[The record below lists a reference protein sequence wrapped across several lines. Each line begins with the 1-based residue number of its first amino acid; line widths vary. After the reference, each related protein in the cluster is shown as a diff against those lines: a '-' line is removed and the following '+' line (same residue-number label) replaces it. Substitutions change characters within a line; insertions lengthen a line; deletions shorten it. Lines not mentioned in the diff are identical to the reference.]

1 MRQFTEDT
9 LTDAVLAR
17 LKDAKNPRFKQI
29 IASAVKHLHGFARD
43 VQLTEEEWFEGIK
56 FLSAVGQK
64 CDDKRQEFILLSD
77 ILGLSMMVVALN
89 HRTPPGATEATVLG
103 PFFVHGAP
111 QFEYGADFTKGATV
125 EGETTWVTGRVLSVE
140 GKPIPNA
147 ALDIWQARANGVY
160 DIQDPDAEFELRGRV
175 LTNAEGRYAFKTY
188 KPQFYGVPDDGPVG
202 ELLRAMGR
210 HPMRPAHMHAIVSA
224 DGYQQV
230 ITHVFV
236 AGDPYLDSDA
246 VFAVKESLIGNFKRV
261 DSPAEA
267 KKLGLPAPFLRL
279 DWDFRLAPAGTGKTR
294 RSVAEIYAVMEKG
307 ETLLRA
313 GDILV
318 QRGTNHSWSV
328 RGSEPC
334 IVAAVLVSAKPL
346 GPKKKTSSRKAKK
359 KK

>member
-17 LKDAKNPRFKQI
+17 LRDSSNARFKQI

-56 FLSAVGQK
+56 FLTAVGQK

-77 ILGLSMMVVALN
+77 ILGVSMMVVALN
-89 HRTPPGATEATVLG
+89 HKTPPGATEATVLG
-103 PFFVHGAP
+103 PFFAHGAP
-111 QFEYGADFTKGATV
+111 EFEYGADFTKGATV
-125 EGETTWVTGRVLSVE
+125 EGETTWVTGRVLSTD
-140 GKPIPNA
+140 GKPIPSA

-160 DIQDPDAEFELRGRV
+160 DIQDPEAEFELRGRV
-175 LTNAEGRYAFKTY
+175 LTNAEGRYAFRTY

-202 ELLRAMGR
+202 DLLRAMGR

-246 VFAVKESLIGNFKRV
+246 VFAVKESLIGEFRKV

-267 KKLGLPAPFLRL
+267 KKLGVPAPFLRL
-279 DWDFRLAPAGTGKTR
+279 DWDFHLAPAGTSQAR
-294 RSVAEIYAVMEKG
+294 R
-307 ETLLRA
+307 T
-313 GDILV
+313 
-318 QRGTNHSWSV
+318 
-328 RGSEPC
+328 
-334 IVAAVLVSAKPL
+334 VAASDAV
-346 GPKKKTSSRKAKK
+346 T
-359 KK
+359 